1 MKESVYT
8 QVTKQ
13 IVEALEKGV
22 VPWRK
27 TWASSSPTN
36 ICTKKAYRGINTI
49 LLSLNSYTSPYW
61 ATFKQVQGLG
71 GSVKKGEKSTT
82 VVYWQFISKTDD
94 DGNEV
99 KFPMLKYYQVFNI
112 EQTTLESPVVE
123 FVNDPIVFADAIING
138 MPNAPKI
145 EFGNKACYSPVTDK
159 VTIPELSSFLSAEEY
174 YSTLFHELGHSTGHA
189 SRLDRTGVS
198 GKVYFASDDY
208 SFEELIA
215 EFTAAYLCGETGI
228 VQPVIENQAAYIQN
242 WLTVLKGDNTILM
255 KAASA
260 AQKATDY
267 IVGR

>member
-1 MKESVYT
+1 MKNSVYT
-8 QVTKQ
+8 QVTNQ
-13 IVEALEKGV
+13 IIEALEQGV
-22 VPWRK
+22 IPWKK
-27 TWASSSPTN
+27 TWASSAPAN
-36 ICTKKAYRGINTI
+36 FVTKKAYRGINT
-49 LLSLNSYTSPYW
+49 LLLALNSYSSPYW
-61 ATFKQVQGLG
+61 VTFKQAQGLG

-99 KFPMLKYYQVFNI
+99 KFPMLKYYQVFNL
-112 EQTTLESPVVE
+112 EQTTIETPVVGSA
-123 FVNDPIVFADAIING
+123 NDPIASAEAIVSG
-138 MPNAPKI
+138 MPNAPTI
-145 EFGNKACYSPVTDK
+145 AFSNTACYSPRTDTVT
-159 VTIPELSSFLSAEEY
+159 VPNMTSFTSVEEY